1 MAGADSVST
10 GASTAERYPWHDVLW
25 ATLSRQ
31 FERERLPH
39 ALLLYGRPGLGKHA
53 FALQLARALLC
64 AAPRDGVGCGQC
76 HGCRLL
82 VAGTHPDLAVIGL
95 VEDAKSVTIDQI
107 RALGDFLSLRP
118 HTAARKVVVISPAEA
133 MNLNAAN
140 ALLKLLEEPPLGSIL
155 LLVSSH
161 PARLPATIRS
171 RCSRVFFKVP
181 ARSEGSSWLRS
192 HASGGAESNE
202 LLAQAGGAPL
212 LADALAQAGF
222 AENRARL
229 LQDVATLASGR
240 EDPVACAARWK
251 SLGTGICLSWFY
263 SFVADLIKQRVA
275 GENAE
280 LINPEAKGLIAE
292 SKSNLEI
299 SELYNFIDVIG
310 QHYRQL
316 GGPLDELL
324 ILEDILIRWVRI
336 RRLQ

>member
-1 MAGADSVST
+1 MPGPDSVST
-10 GASTAERYPWHDVLW
+10 GGPTVERYPWHDAIW

-31 FERERLPH
+31 FERLPH

-53 FALQLARALLC
+53 FALQLAQALLC
-64 AAPRDGVGCGQC
+64 AAPRAGVGCGQC
-76 HGCRLL
+76 HGCRLFA
-82 VAGTHPDLAVIGL
+82 AGTHPDLALIGL
-95 VEDAKSVTIDQI
+95 VEEAKSVTIDQI

-118 HTAARKVVVISPAEA
+118 HTATRKVVVISPAEA

-181 ARSEGSSWLRS
+181 ARNDGLSWLQA
-192 HASGGAESNE
+192 HAFGDTKPEG
-202 LLAQAGGAPL
+202 LLALAGGAPL
-212 LADALAQAGF
+212 RANAMAQAGF
-222 AENRARL
+222 AEHRAQL
-229 LQDVATLASGR
+229 LQDVATLSSGR
-240 EDPVACAARWK
+240 EDPVVCAARWK
-251 SLGTGICLSWFY
+251 SLGTGICLGWFY
-263 SFVADLIKQRVA
+263 SFVADLIKRRIA

-280 LINPEAKGLIAE
+280 LINPEAERFIAE
-292 SKSNLEI
+292 SKSRLEI

-310 QHYRQL
+310 QYYRQL
-316 GGPLDELL
+316 GSPLDELL

-336 RRLQ
+336 RGLQ

>member
-1 MAGADSVST
+1 VADADSVST
-10 GASTAERYPWHDVLW
+10 GASTAEHYPWHDALW
-25 ATLSRQ
+25 TTLSRQ
-31 FERERLPH
+31 LERLPH
-39 ALLLYGRPGLGKHA
+39 AMLLYGRTGLGKHA

-64 AAPRDGVGCGQC
+64 AAPRAGVGCGQC
-76 HGCRLL
+76 HGCRLFA
-82 VAGTHPDLAVIGL
+82 AGTHPDLAVIGL

-192 HASGGAESNE
+192 HASGGTKPDE
-202 LLAQAGGAPL
+202 LLALAGGAPL
-212 LADALAQAGF
+212 LATAMAQAGF
-222 AENRARL
+222 TENRVRL
-229 LQDVATLASGR
+229 LQDVAMLSAGR
-240 EDPVACAARWK
+240 EDPVVCATRWK
-251 SLGTGICLSWFY
+251 SLGAGICLGWFY
-263 SFVADLIKQRVA
+263 SFVADLIKRRVA
-275 GENAE
+275 GEHAE
-280 LINPEAKGLIAE
+280 LINSEANGFIAE
-292 SKSNLEI
+292 SKSNFEI
-299 SELYNFIDVIG
+299 SELYSFIDVID
-310 QHYRQL
+310 QYYRQL

-324 ILEDILIRWVRI
+324 ILEDILIRWARI
-336 RRLQ
+336 SRLQ

>member
-1 MAGADSVST
+1 
-10 GASTAERYPWHDVLW
+10 
-25 ATLSRQ
+25 LSRQ
-31 FERERLPH
+31 FERLPH
-39 ALLLYGRPGLGKHA
+39 ALLLYGRPGLGKYA
-53 FALQLARALLC
+53 FALQLAQALLC
-64 AAPRDGVGCGQC
+64 AAPRDGVGCGDC
-76 HGCRLL
+76 HGCRLFA
-82 VAGTHPDLAVIGL
+82 AGTHPDLALIGL
-95 VEDAKSVTIDQI
+95 VEEAKSVTIDQI

-118 HTAARKVVVISPAEA
+118 HTAMRKVVVISPAEA

-181 ARSEGSSWLRS
+181 ARSEGTSWLRS
-192 HASGGAESNE
+192 HASGDTKPED
-202 LLAQAGGAPL
+202 LLALAGGAPL
-212 LADALAQAGF
+212 LANAMVQSGF
-222 AENRARL
+222 AENRAQL
-229 LQDVATLASGR
+229 LEDVATLSSGR

-251 SLGTGICLSWFY
+251 NLGTGDCLGWFY
-263 SFVADLIKQRVA
+263 SFVADLIKRRIA

-280 LINPEAKGLIAE
+280 LINPEAERFIAE
-292 SKSNLEI
+292 SKSKLEI

-310 QHYRQL
+310 QYYRQL